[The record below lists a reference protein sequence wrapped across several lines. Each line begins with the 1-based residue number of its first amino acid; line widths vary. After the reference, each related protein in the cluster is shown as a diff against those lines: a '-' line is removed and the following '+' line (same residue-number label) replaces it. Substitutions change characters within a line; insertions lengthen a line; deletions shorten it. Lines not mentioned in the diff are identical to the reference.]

1 MFRVALDTAR
11 KAGNVA
17 GEGMAWG
24 NLGNVHRALAQF
36 EKAIE
41 CHLKYRDNAQRR
53 LDVGGVAIMQHQLAM
68 DYFLSGNL
76 PEAEKSIID
85 AFQTLESIRSQIG
98 KDDQSKLSN
107 FEKNQADAYNL
118 LQMVL
123 VAQKKYKEAFVFA
136 DASRGRALTEIVRN
150 RVWGSIS
157 SPTDINCLREEFTT
171 QSFQSLLQ
179 VSRKLS
185 TALVMYSLVKE
196 FDRTGAIFSW
206 VYAWV
211 LHPTGSLDFSKT
223 PLQSGTEFKVEV
235 NDEFIFKLRSSM
247 AQQSQREGLSQFI
260 KNTPHLPLD
269 GQQLQPRTNIQSDE
283 VLESLRGLDLFPGFK
298 CESKDNGNSFFYN
311 LQWDCPADRKAKS
324 ETEKG
329 RHDPLQSSCNND
341 LEGNHLGSDHIDL
354 NSGETS
360 QKSCTTQ
367 SDTKA
372 QKGQNVAAFL
382 THGNDAPNSNV
393 TGVSV
398 STDPPPTT

>member
-1 MFRVALDTAR
+1 M
-11 KAGNVA
+11 
-17 GEGMAWG
+17 
-24 NLGNVHRALAQF
+24 
-36 EKAIE
+36 
-41 CHLKYRDNAQRR
+41 
-53 LDVGGVAIMQHQLAM
+53 
-68 DYFLSGNL
+68 
-76 PEAEKSIID
+76 
-85 AFQTLESIRSQIG
+85 
-98 KDDQSKLSN
+98 
-107 FEKNQADAYNL
+107 
-118 LQMVL
+118 
-123 VAQKKYKEAFVFA
+123 FA

-185 TALVMYSLVKE
+185 TALVMYPLVKE
-196 FDRTGAIFSW
+196 FDRTGAIFIW

-211 LHPTGSLDFSKT
+211 LHPTGSLDFCKT

-247 AQQSQREGLSQFI
+247 AQQSQREELSQFI
-260 KNTPHLPLD
+260 KNTPHLPLG
-269 GQQLQPRTNIQSDE
+269 GQQVQPRTNIQTDE

-311 LQWDCPADRKAKS
+311 LPWDCPADRKTKS
-324 ETEKG
+324 ETEKS

-341 LEGNHLGSDHIDL
+341 LEGNHPGSDHIDL

-372 QKGQNVAAFL
+372 QKG
-382 THGNDAPNSNV
+382 
-393 TGVSV
+393 
-398 STDPPPTT
+398 